1 MGTFLQGSLQ
11 RWKLEFGL
19 DLPPSSGNREA
30 LQYLMMARLAVLYV
44 VLGGIVLNQVFR
56 GTTVLEQPLY
66 YGYAILALSYFF
78 NLAQSIWLHRLP
90 THFGLALV
98 NIAFDSVAISG
109 WILFSSVASS
119 LFALLYLVQI
129 LFAALT
135 FYKRGAFFGA
145 ALACVGFGMV
155 CWLRPL
161 QEGWLIWVIYSALFV
176 TLGMVGGYLSE
187 ELLRTTESLR
197 EESGKIEK
205 LQRFYEQVINNLPTG
220 LLTVDGLMRVNFLNP
235 AAEHILGRRM
245 SDIVGQSLAEV
256 DPGLLPFFSQIEA
269 EDLAED
275 ETDPLS
281 DEGTALART
290 RSEFHTT
297 HFFHPRSNE
306 KTRLQQ
312 TVEVGHGARVRLLR
326 GDVAELDADAP
337 LGKLLESADHKGAK
351 VLLFQDVT
359 KLVHLEDKL
368 KQNEKLAA
376 IGQLAAGIAHEIR
389 NPLASMSGS
398 IQMLRSS
405 MIGTDASENS
415 KLMDIAVREIDR
427 LNNLIS
433 EFLDFVKPVRLKIES
448 VSLPKL
454 CSDLVLQLRSSKDFR
469 QGIEL
474 TENYGGQV
482 SASANSEK
490 LKQVL
495 WNLLVNALQAM
506 EGKGRIEVGCSVAG
520 GHRVKLWVE
529 DQGQGMSEDV
539 LAHLYEPFFTT
550 KERGTGLGLATAY
563 KIIEALHGEIRVK
576 SKPQVGTRFE
586 IVLPRA

>member
-1 MGTFLQGSLQ
+1 MRKHFTGSLQ
-11 RWKLEFGL
+11 RWKLELGL
-19 DLPPSSGNREA
+19 DLPPSTGTREA

-44 VLGGIVLNQVFR
+44 VLGGVVLQQVFR
-56 GTTVLEQPLY
+56 GGGAPEGPLFFG
-66 YGYAILALSYFF
+66 YGLLAFSFAF
-78 NLAQSIWLHRLP
+78 NLIQAVFLHRLP
-90 THFGLALV
+90 AHGALAVV
-98 NIAFDSVAISG
+98 NIAFDSIVISD
-109 WILFSSVASS
+109 WIWLSGGEGT

-135 FYKRGAFFGA
+135 FYRRGA
-145 ALACVGFGMV
+145 ALGAAIACAGFGIV
-155 CWLRPL
+155 CWARPP
-161 QEGWLIWVIYSALFV
+161 QEGLLIWGIYSALFV
-176 TLGMVGGYLSE
+176 TLGVVGGYLSE

-197 EESGKIEK
+197 EESRKIEK
-205 LQRFYEQVINNLPTG
+205 LQEFYEKVVANLPTG
-220 LLTVDGLMRVNFLNP
+220 LLTVDGAMRVNFLNP
-235 AAEHILGRRM
+235 AGEHILGHRLT
-245 SDIVGQSLAEV
+245 DIVGRPLV
-256 DPGLLPFFSQIEA
+256 DVEPDLMPFFAKLEA

-275 ETDPLS
+275 
-281 DEGTALART
+281 DEEAVSNEDTVSRL

-297 HFFHPRSNE
+297 HFVHPRSNE

-312 TVEVGHGARVRLLR
+312 TVEVGQGSRVRLIR
-326 GDVAELDADAP
+326 GDVAELDVDAP
-337 LGKLLESADHKGAK
+337 LGRLMDSRGQQGAK

-359 KLVHLEDKL
+359 KLLHLEDKL

-376 IGQLAAGIAHEIR
+376 VGQLAAGIAHEIR

-398 IQMLRSS
+398 IQLLKTKL
-405 MIGTDASENS
+405 GPVDAENR

-433 EFLDFVKPVRLKIES
+433 EFLDFVKPERPRIEG

-454 CSDLVLQLRSSKDFR
+454 CGDLVMQLRNSKEFR
-469 QGIEL
+469 QGVEL
-474 TENYGGQV
+474 VEAYDPKAT
-482 SASANSEK
+482 ASANSEK

-506 EGKGRIEVGCSVAG
+506 DKPGRIEVGCGPAG

-576 SKPQVGTRFE
+576 SKPQSGTRFE
-586 IVLPRA
+586 IYLQSA